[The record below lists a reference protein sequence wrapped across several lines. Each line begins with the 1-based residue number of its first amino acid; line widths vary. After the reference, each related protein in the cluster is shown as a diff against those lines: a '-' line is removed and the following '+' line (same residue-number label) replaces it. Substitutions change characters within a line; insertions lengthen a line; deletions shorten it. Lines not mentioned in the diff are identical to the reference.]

1 MNLEPISNSLWDRA
15 DFMLLFAFFW
25 LIEGLSIRSI
35 DGMCREEEVLLFTVF
50 LFVMGLFLKNDPH
63 FLSRK
68 VFCHLYVCIIFYKT
82 IIMYINKIYCL
93 VPGLQ

>member
-50 LFVMGLFLKNDPH
+50 FVCDGAILK
-63 FLSRK
+63 K
-68 VFCHLYVCIIFYKT
+68 
-82 IIMYINKIYCL
+82 
-93 VPGLQ
+93 

>member
-63 FLSRK
+63 FLSKR
-68 VFCHLYVCIIFYKT
+68 VFWYLRVCNLFYKT
-82 IIMYINKIYCL
+82 IIIYINKIYCL

>member
-50 LFVMGLFLKNDPH
+50 LFVMMRD
-63 FLSRK
+63 S
-68 VFCHLYVCIIFYKT
+68 
-82 IIMYINKIYCL
+82 
-93 VPGLQ
+93 

>member
-25 LIEGLSIRSI
+25 LIEGLSIMSI

-50 LFVMGLFLKNDPH
+50 LFVMGLFLKKMIH
-63 FLSRK
+63 
-68 VFCHLYVCIIFYKT
+68 IFYQER
-82 IIMYINKIYCL
+82 YFVIYMFVVYFTKL
-93 VPGLQ
+93 

>member
-15 DFMLLFAFFW
+15 DFMSLFAFFW

-50 LFVMGLFLKNDPH
+50 LFVMMRD
-63 FLSRK
+63 S
-68 VFCHLYVCIIFYKT
+68 
-82 IIMYINKIYCL
+82 
-93 VPGLQ
+93 